1 MEELILVEI
10 KPVESY
16 FWWFIV
22 FLCCICNFEQKKKKK
37 SMEIYMKYFSN
48 ECFCFTTPFFSM
60 LQPCLSPISP

>member
-16 FWWFIV
+16 FWFIV
-22 FLCCICNFEQKKKKK
+22 FQCCICNVEQKKKKK
-37 SMEIYMKYFSN
+37 SMKIYMKYFSN

-60 LQPCLSPISP
+60 VQPCLSPISP